1 MKGRDYSENGS
12 NTTIQ
17 DESGLIPR
25 ALYDLFRSFEN
36 EANFFDVSFSLSY
49 LQIYCEILHDL
60 LKENTEKSQESL
72 SVREPEE
79 GQLFVE
85 NLNKI
90 SVTSLAEALHCL
102 HQGEKRRIK
111 SSTSLNAHS
120 SRSHAVV
127 IFTVTKRPR
136 TCGKATVSHLLMADL
151 AGSERAKSA
160 QVQYQQFEELKA
172 INLSLSALGNCV
184 SALASKKQH
193 VPFRDSKLTRILQPS
208 FSGNCRTAVI
218 VCVKPG
224 ADDEGQTLR
233 SLQFAQRASK
243 IGVVAQVNQV
253 VDYKNLY
260 KELQTKKDKKEENNM
275 VMEIEIDRL
284 KSQAN
289 LSEEKVAELKE
300 HISLLEEQLSGQKKT
315 FHTQLNSMNSEKCS
329 TSEKMIQCINEKW
342 KIDIEET
349 KQKYLRDLDRV
360 KDKYEQRNS
369 LQLSSLQTLMKKY
382 KELED
387 ELQKERENHL
397 NALKNARLIS
407 ETLKRQEVEHANRV
421 AEFLTEIEGKNDEIR
436 HLNDKHNE
444 QEKRSDTKINEMM
457 RQLNQVGKVSDKKSS
472 YQSSQKALYELE
484 TLFTETVE
492 KLSERVNLLEG
503 PSKTGVRMTDS
514 LRVEA
519 EIQTNRSKMNH
530 ESRKILENIERRSS
544 KPCKN
549 VQVSGTKRLGGKRW

>member
-519 EIQTNRSKMNH
+519 EIQTNRSKSTHQIKWNTSFLLQYF
-530 ESRKILENIERRSS
+530 ELVIFQYAI
-544 KPCKN
+544 
-549 VQVSGTKRLGGKRW
+549 